1 MPSGVGEWL
10 LRAAHRPLWPELACL
25 VAVVG
30 EVEEDMQDHV
40 EDVEQRVPQYP
51 ALPGLGYGPL
61 VVGLGKSV

>member
-10 LRAAHRPLWPELACL
+10 LRAAHRPLWPELACF

-40 EDVEQRVPQYP
+40 EDVEQCVPQYP